1 MSIGKF
7 LGGVGA
13 LIYNPADNTYLMLQR
28 SATKDVG
35 AGKWECVTGRVDQGE
50 GFEQAVIREV
60 REEIG
65 VEILLDTL
73 IGTTHFYR
81 GEAIDANELI
91 GVFYGA
97 RLKDPNA
104 TIHISDEHSQFVWM
118 TPQQVSDTL
127 SDKAHAW
134 IIHLVQRDQL
144 LRQLLPQSLI
154 TVFHQE
160 GFEI

>member
-13 LIYNPADNTYLMLQR
+13 LIYNPTNNTYLMLQR
-28 SATKDVG
+28 SSAKDVG

-50 GFEQAVIREV
+50 GFEQAVLREV
-60 REEIG
+60 KEEIG
-65 VEILLDTL
+65 ADVVLDTL

-91 GVFYGA
+91 GVFYGC
-97 RLKDPNA
+97 RLKNPDAP
-104 TIHISDEHSQFVWM
+104 IQISAEHSQYRWM
-118 TPQQVSDTL
+118 TIQEMTPL
-127 SDKAHAW
+127 FLDKSHKW
-134 IIHLVQRDQL
+134 ILHLVQRDQIM
-144 LRQLLPQSLI
+144 RQWLPQELI
-154 TVFHQE
+154 TIFHHE

>member
-28 SATKDVG
+28 SASKDVG

-60 REEIG
+60 HEEIG
-65 VEILLDTL
+65 VEIQLDML

-81 GEAIDANELI
+81 GEAIDDNELI

-97 RLKDPNA
+97 HLSDPNA
-104 TIHISDEHSQFVWM
+104 TIQISDEHAQFLWM
-118 TPQQVSDTL
+118 TPQEITDTL

-144 LRQLLPQSLI
+144 LRKWLPQTLI
-154 TVFHQE
+154 GIFHAE